1 MAFDGTLSIGEYIAF
16 ITLFTMM
23 VNSVGSISGLWF
35 MVTELSISIS
45 KLNDVFRQ
53 EPERA
58 DLLEQQT
65 SVSMPRI
72 EMRNLSFRYGG
83 SSETY
88 ALRDISLAI
97 EPGEHLGIV
106 GRNGS
111 GKSTLAK
118 LLVGMYD
125 DYEGSIVMSDIELR
139 RIHPQGLRRKVT
151 MLPQDVHLFAGTIKE
166 NILLGNP
173 DGTIDDVVR
182 AAKLADLHGFVQSL
196 YMGYNHKVGES
207 GSALSGGERLKVA
220 LARLFMGDA
229 DVVILDEASSVLD
242 PEAEMKV
249 MRNLREHFRGKTII
263 SIAHRLHT
271 LQNADRIAVIDHGA
285 LAELGTH
292 DELLAKQGI
301 YYGFMKTYVGF

>member
-1 MAFDGTLSIGEYIAF
+1 
-16 ITLFTMM
+16 

-65 SVSMPRI
+65 MIAMPRI
-72 EMRNLSFRYGG
+72 ELRSVSFRYGG
-83 SSETY
+83 GEDAY
-88 ALRDISLAI
+88 ALRDFSLAI
-97 EPGEHLGIV
+97 EPGEHIGVV

-118 LLVGMYD
+118 LLVGMYES
-125 DYEGSIVMSDIELR
+125 YEGRIVMNDTELA
-139 RIHPQGLRRKVT
+139 RIHPAELRRKVT
-151 MLPQDVHLFAGTIKE
+151 MLPQDVHVFAGTIRE

-182 AAKLADLHGFVQSL
+182 AAKLADLHGYVQSL

-207 GSALSGGERLKVA
+207 GSALSGGERLKIA

-242 PEAEMKV
+242 PEAEAKV
-249 MRNLREHFRGKTII
+249 MRNLREHFKGKTII

-271 LQNADRIAVIDHGA
+271 LQDADRIAVIDEGR

-292 DELLAKQGI
+292 RELLELRGI
-301 YYGFMKTYVGF
+301 YYRFMKSYVEL